1 MNQSQLISQFNEKYR
16 EKFNP
21 YFFQRDEDAI
31 AQKIMNV
38 ILSSQR
44 DKTYTIKV
52 KHWEIVE
59 DYATIYKYLKQY
71 EESSPNKKRRKDN
84 KYDFI
89 DMKDS
94 DIRLLIVDYYL
105 KIKDEEDNM
114 RVYIMI
120 PRIVNKYYMKINGN
134 LYSTIYQ
141 LVDASTYNNRT
152 SNNVK
157 KNQVVTFK
165 SIFMPVI
172 ISAKK
177 VTLMDINKQEVEC
190 THYTGTIFSKTVP
203 VFKYILGAKGLA
215 GTMKFF
221 NISGIYFLDRVPTEY
236 DSEKYYIF
244 NSKRIYIVVSKVL
257 MENDV
262 IQSFVYAVYHSI
274 MKQTTLKSLLSQNF
288 WYEAL
293 SKEFIQNAF
302 IDKAISVLDSL
313 EHIYDISTKE
323 SLHLPEEDKVD
334 IYCILKW
341 MMTNFNK
348 LYMKDNLDVVIK
360 RIRFEDYIAAIYAA
374 KLSPGI
380 YRISDLGQKAD
391 IKALRRAVNIRPN
404 YLLTSITKQKF
415 INYRNMVNDMDS
427 IIAIKYTYKGISGIG
442 EKTNQVSQ
450 IYRNVDISHIGRI
463 DPDTSSNSD
472 PGLTGSLC
480 PLTKL
485 YDNSF
490 EPYEEPNEWND
501 KVKELYKGLRE
512 QTGLKEV
519 VIASKELL
527 NNDVDSEKLSEI
539 EDNITMAK
547 RLITPIGRIEHPS
560 NYMINCYDMFGDG
573 MFYVSW
579 E

>member
-1 MNQSQLISQFNEKYR
+1 MNQAQLVAKFNSECR

-21 YFFQRDEDAI
+21 YFFERNEDAI
-31 AQKIMNV
+31 VQKIMNV
-38 ILSSQR
+38 ILSAQR
-44 DKTYTIKV
+44 DKTFTIKV
-52 KHWEIVE
+52 ANWKLVE
-59 DYATIYKYLKQY
+59 DYAEIYKYLKEY
-71 EESSPNKKRRKDN
+71 EEKSPNKKRRKDN

-89 DMKDS
+89 DMKDN
-94 DIRLLIVDYYL
+94 DIKLLVVDYYL
-105 KIKDEEDNM
+105 KIKDVEDNI
-114 RVYIMI
+114 RVLIMI
-120 PRIVNKYYMKINGN
+120 PKIVNKYYMRLNGN

-152 SNNVK
+152 SNSTK

-172 ISAKK
+172 VSARKG
-177 VTLMDINKQEVEC
+177 TLTDINKQTVEC
-190 THYTGTIFSKTVP
+190 THYTATIFSKTVP
-203 VFKYILGAKGLA
+203 VFKYILGSKGLLE
-215 GTMKFF
+215 TMRFF
-221 NISGIYFLDRVPTEY
+221 NILGIYIFDHVPTEY
-236 DSEKYYIF
+236 DPKDFYIF
-244 NSKRIYIVVSKVL
+244 NAKKLFIVVPKVM

-262 IQSFVYAVYHSI
+262 IQAFVFVLYHAI
-274 MKQTTLKSLLSQNF
+274 LKQTTIKSLYTQEF
-288 WYEAL
+288 WYESL

-302 IDKAISVLDSL
+302 VEKAISILDSL

-323 SLHLPEEDKVD
+323 SLHLPDEDKED

-341 MMTNFNK
+341 MITNFNK
-348 LYMKDNLDVVIK
+348 LYMKDNLDVTIK
-360 RIRFEDYIAAIYAA
+360 RVRFEDYIAAIYAS

-380 YRISDLGQKAD
+380 YRISDMGAKAD
-391 IKALRRAVNIRPN
+391 IKTLKRAVNIKPS
-404 YLLTSITKQKF
+404 YLITAISKEKF

-490 EPYEEPNEWND
+490 EEYDEPNEWND
-501 KVKELYKGLRE
+501 RVKDMYSNLRE
-512 QTGLKEV
+512 QLGLKDV
-519 VIASKELL
+519 AVAAQELL
-527 NNDVDSEKLSEI
+527 EQEQDVDKMSELN
-539 EDNITMAK
+539 DNITMARRMINPVV
-547 RLITPIGRIEHPS
+547 RLEHPS
-560 NYMINCYDMFGDG
+560 NLMTNCVDVFGDG
-573 MFYVSW
+573 TFFVEW

>member
-1 MNQSQLISQFNEKYR
+1 MNQAQLISQFNEIYR
-16 EKFNP
+16 ENFNP
-21 YFFQRDEDAI
+21 YFFERNEDAI

-44 DKTYTIKV
+44 DKTFIIKV
-52 KHWEIVE
+52 KNWQIIE
-59 DYATIYKYLKQY
+59 DYATICKYLKQY

-105 KIKDEEDNM
+105 KIKDEEDTM
-114 RVYIMI
+114 RVFIMI
-120 PRIVNKYYMKINGN
+120 PRIINKYYMKINGN

-141 LVDASTYNNRT
+141 IVDASTYNNRT
-152 SNNVK
+152 SNNIK

-172 ISAKK
+172 VSAKK
-177 VTLMDINKQEVEC
+177 ANLIDINKQTVEC

-203 VFKYILGAKGLA
+203 VFKYILGAKGLIS
-215 GTMKFF
+215 TMKFF

-236 DSEKYYIF
+236 DPEKYYIF
-244 NSKRIYIVVSKVL
+244 NSKRIYIVVPKVL

-274 MKQTTLKSLLSQNF
+274 TKQATLQSLLQQNF
-288 WYEAL
+288 WYESL

-323 SLHLPEEDKVD
+323 SLHLPEEDKAD

-341 MMTNFNK
+341 MITNFNK
-348 LYMKDNLDVVIK
+348 LYMKDNLDVAIK
-360 RIRFEDYIAAIYAA
+360 RIRFEDYIAAIYAV

-391 IKALRRAVNIRPN
+391 IRALKRAVNIRPN
-404 YLLTSITKQKF
+404 YLLTAITNQKF
-415 INYRNMVNDMDS
+415 INYRNMVNDLDS

-519 VIASKELL
+519 AIASNKLL
-527 NNDVDSEKLSEI
+527 SKNIDEQKLSEI
-539 EDNITMAK
+539 EDNINMAK
-547 RLITPIGRIEHPS
+547 RLISPVITLEHPS
-560 NYMINCYDMFGDG
+560 NLMINCIDIFGDG

>member
-1 MNQSQLISQFNEKYR
+1 MNQAQFISQFNDKYR
-16 EKFNP
+16 EDFNP
-21 YFFQRDEDAI
+21 YFFQRNEDAI
-31 AQKIMNV
+31 AQKIINV
-38 ILSSQR
+38 ILSAQR
-44 DKTYTIKV
+44 DKTYIIKV

-89 DMKDS
+89 NMKDS
-94 DIRLLIVDYYL
+94 DISLLIVDYYL
-105 KIKDEEDNM
+105 KIRDEEDTI

-120 PRIVNKYYMKINGN
+120 PKIVNKYYMRINGN

-152 SNNVK
+152 SNSIK

-172 ISAKK
+172 ISARKT
-177 VTLMDINKQEVEC
+177 TLTDINKQVVDC
-190 THYTGTIFSKTVP
+190 THYTATIFSKTIP
-203 VFKYILGAKGLA
+203 AFKYILGSKGLIE
-215 GTMKFF
+215 TMRFF

-236 DSEKYYIF
+236 DPEKYYIF
-244 NSKRIYIVVSKVL
+244 NAKRLFIVVPKVM
-257 MENDV
+257 MENDIV
-262 IQSFVYAVYHSI
+262 QAFVYTVYQSI
-274 MKQTTLKSLLSQNF
+274 LKQTTLKSLLTQLF
-288 WYEAL
+288 WYESL

-302 IDKAISVLDSL
+302 IEKAISVLDSL

-323 SLHLPEEDKVD
+323 SLHLPEEDKED

-360 RIRFEDYIAAIYAA
+360 RIRFEDYIAAIYAS

-380 YRISDLGQKAD
+380 YRISDLGAKAEL
-391 IKALRRAVNIRPN
+391 KSLKRAVNIRPD
-404 YLLTSITKQKF
+404 YLLSAITKQKF

-450 IYRNVDISHIGRI
+450 IYRNVDISHIGRL

-490 EPYEEPNEWND
+490 EDYDEPNEWND
-501 KVKELYKGLRE
+501 RVKELYSNLRE
-512 QTGLKEV
+512 QTGLREV
-519 VIASKELL
+519 VIASKDLL
-527 NNDVDSEKLSEI
+527 SKDTDDKKLSEI
-539 EDNITMAK
+539 EDNITMAR
-547 RLITPIGRIEHPS
+547 RLISPVAAIEHPS
-560 NYMINCYDMFGDG
+560 NLMINSFDIFGDG
-573 MFYVSW
+573 MFFIDW

>member
-1 MNQSQLISQFNEKYR
+1 MNQAELISKYNDKYR

-21 YFFQRDEDAI
+21 YFFERNEDAI
-31 AQKIMNV
+31 IQKIMNV

-44 DKTYTIKV
+44 DKTFTIKV
-52 KHWEIVE
+52 KHWEVIK
-59 DYATIYKYLKQY
+59 DYATIHKYLRSY
-71 EESSPNKKRRKDN
+71 EESSPNKKRKKDN

-89 DMKDS
+89 DMKES
-94 DIRLLIVDYYL
+94 DIYLLVIDYYL
-105 KIKDEEDNM
+105 KIKDEEDTI

-120 PRIVNKYYMKINGN
+120 PRIVNKYYMRINGN

-152 SNNVK
+152 SSNKK

-165 SIFMPVI
+165 SIFMPIVI
-172 ISAKK
+172 SGKNNSL
-177 VTLMDINKQEVEC
+177 TTINKETVRC
-190 THYTGTIFSKTVP
+190 TIYTATIFNKTIP
-203 VFKYILGAKGLA
+203 AFKYILGSKGLSE
-215 GTMKFF
+215 TMKFF
-221 NISGIYFLDRVPTEY
+221 NISGIYLFDRVPTEY
-236 DSEKYYIF
+236 NNENYYIF
-244 NSKRIYIVVSKVL
+244 NQKKLFIVVPKIL

-262 IQSFVYAVYHSI
+262 IQSFVF
-274 MKQTTLKSLLSQNF
+274 TLFHAIGKSTNIIDLHTREF
-288 WYEAL
+288 WYESL

-302 IDKAISVLDSL
+302 MDKAISVLDSL

-323 SLHLPEEDKVD
+323 DLHLPMEEKED
-334 IYCILKW
+334 IYCILRW
-341 MMTNFNK
+341 MITNFNK
-348 LYMKDNLDVVIK
+348 LYTKDNLDVAIK

-380 YRISDLGQKAD
+380 YRISDIGQKAD
-391 IKALRRAVNIRPN
+391 IKTLKRAVNIRPSF
-404 YLLTSITKQKF
+404 LLTSITKQKF

-442 EKTNQVSQ
+442 ERTNQVSQ

-485 YDNSF
+485 YNNSF
-490 EPYEEPNEWND
+490 EEYEEPNEWKD
-501 KVKELYKGLRE
+501 RVGELYSELRN
-512 QTGLKEV
+512 QLGLKEV
-519 VIASKELL
+519 VIAKKELL
-527 NNDVDSEKLSEI
+527 SEEI
-539 EDNITMAK
+539 NQEELTEIDDNIAMAK
-547 RLITPIGRIEHPS
+547 RLISPVAAIEHPS
-560 NYMINCYDMFGDG
+560 NLMFNCYDVFGDG
-573 MFYVSW
+573 NFFVEW